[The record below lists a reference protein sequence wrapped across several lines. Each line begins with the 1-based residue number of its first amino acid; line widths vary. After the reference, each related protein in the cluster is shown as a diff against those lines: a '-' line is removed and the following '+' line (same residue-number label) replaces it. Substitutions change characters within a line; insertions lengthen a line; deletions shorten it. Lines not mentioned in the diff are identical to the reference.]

1 MSRYEH
7 TDDVHNSGVVWGRVS
22 QVHPALLQHMDVI
35 VSVATE
41 WNNNQLP
48 IPTTRKIVGT
58 QCCVTLGYGVRH
70 LPGWEP
76 IHSCVWTLFFFS
88 VNRTVKSLI
97 GEVFQLLELTPST
110 CERYVLK
117 LCDSEEYLQRSV
129 PDLTSVYS
137 CSALRPA
144 NVSRVSSSVR
154 KCWAHTTPFRG
165 TTSTSWPCL
174 YDCSPSTASNTAW
187 PGT

>member
-76 IHSCVWTLFFFS
+76 IHSCVWTLFFFFS
-88 VNRTVKSLI
+88 QQN
-97 GEVFQLLELTPST
+97 GEES
-110 CERYVLK
+110 
-117 LCDSEEYLQRSV
+117 DWRSV
-129 PDLTSVYS
+129 PAAGAHAQHMR
-137 CSALRPA
+137 ALRVEA
-144 NVSRVSSSVR
+144 V
-154 KCWAHTTPFRG
+154 
-165 TTSTSWPCL
+165 
-174 YDCSPSTASNTAW
+174 
-187 PGT
+187 